1 MKIFSGKMQF
11 GNHHILLEI
20 DDENLIQFVEKEYV
34 TSKPNLH
41 TSDGVSLLIQSSP
54 SGLAYAIRNR
64 GIMKKKVLIPKVSDT
79 PYKEFILQ
87 GMIEASLAD
96 TGIFF
101 MHASSFI
108 ERRELHV
115 FLGPSGSG
123 KTTIL
128 KRLDPEKITSNDTL
142 ALIRKDDGSMD
153 VIYPSPFDKSTC
165 MDVKAKKLR
174 AHKIN
179 FYSLVHAEK
188 NTITPLVLHE
198 QVELLVQNMNKYMF
212 SVQKD
217 VASKANYKKTLQEEA
232 VRLAFFLTKY
242 RIDCLSF
249 NKEITK
255 SQFIRMTQHP

>member
-1 MKIFSGKMQF
+1 MQF

-20 DDENLIQFVEKEYV
+20 DDENLIQFIEREYV
-34 TSKPNLH
+34 TSKPKTH
-41 TSDGVSLLIQSSP
+41 ISDGVSLFVQSSP
-54 SGLAYAIRNR
+54 SGLAYVIKERE
-64 GIMKKKVLIPKVSDT
+64 IIKKKVVIPKMSDT

-87 GMIEASLAD
+87 GMIEMSLAD

-153 VIYPSPFDKSTC
+153 AIYPSPFDKSIG
-165 MDVKAKKLR
+165 VGVNSKKLCT
-174 AHKIN
+174 HKIN
-179 FYSLVHAEK
+179 FYSLTHAEK
-188 NTITPLVLHE
+188 NTVIPLALHE

-242 RIDCLSF
+242 RIHRLSF
-249 NKEITK
+249 NRQITK
-255 SQFIRMTQHP
+255 IQFAHITQHP